1 MWLSCGVFPQTR
13 FGLATKGRSMN
24 SNKKRLTLALAHAF
38 GIAFIATA
46 AHAQQHA
53 EKIEVTGSN
62 IKRIDTETPSPITII
77 TREDIQRS
85 GQRDLAEVL
94 RNVTAANAGSQ
105 LDNSSNSFSNG
116 AQTISLRGLGS
127 AATLVLLNG
136 RR

>member
-1 MWLSCGVFPQTR
+1 MWLSCGVFPQIR
-13 FGLATKGRSMN
+13 LRQATKGRSMN
-24 SNKKRLTLALAHAF
+24 INKKRLTLALAHAF
-38 GIAFIATA
+38 GAAFIATA

-105 LDNSSNSFSNG
+105 LDNSSNSF
-116 AQTISLRGLGS
+116 
-127 AATLVLLNG
+127 
-136 RR
+136 